1 MALSEWLIPKPS
13 LSAQAQLRHS
23 VDTLRKHG
31 PSEAHATT
39 ELACSLMHQL
49 MLKDTLLRQAIH
61 HISAL
66 ELGEVLAQ
74 RPKRNRAL
82 AWILRRLPGK

>member
-13 LSAQAQLRHS
+13 LSAQAQLRHNL
-23 VDTLRKHG
+23 DTLRKHG
-31 PSEAHATT
+31 TSDPHATT

-66 ELGEVLAQ
+66 ELGELLNE
-74 RPKRNRAL
+74 RPKRNRAVRWL
-82 AWILRRLPGK
+82 LRWLPHQ

>member
-13 LSAQAQLRHS
+13 LSAEAQLRHS

-66 ELGEVLAQ
+66 ELGELLAQ

-82 AWILRRLPGK
+82 DWILRRLPRK

>member
-31 PSEAHATT
+31 PAEAHATT

-61 HISAL
+61 HISTL
-66 ELGEVLAQ
+66 ELGELLAQ
-74 RPKRNRAL
+74 RPNRFGPL
-82 AWILRRLPGK
+82 HRLLRRLPRK

>member
-13 LSAQAQLRHS
+13 LSAQAQLRHNL
-23 VDTLRKHG
+23 DTLRKHG
-31 PSEAHATT
+31 SSDPHATT

-61 HISAL
+61 HVAAL
-66 ELGEVLAQ
+66 EMEDLLTKSPN
-74 RPKRNRAL
+74 RPT
-82 AWILRRLPGK
+82 LRRRLLRLLGR

>member
-13 LSAQAQLRHS
+13 LSAQAQLRHNL
-23 VDTLRKHG
+23 DTLRKHG
-31 PSEAHATT
+31 TSDPHATT

-61 HISAL
+61 HVAAL
-66 ELGEVLAQ
+66 EMEDFLAKSPN
-74 RPKRNRAL
+74 RPGT
-82 AWILRRLPGK
+82 WRRLLRLLGR

>member
-1 MALSEWLIPKPS
+1 VTLSEWLIPKPS

-31 PSEAHATT
+31 PAEAHATT

-66 ELGEVLAQ
+66 ELGELLTE
-74 RPKRNRAL
+74 RPKRNRTL
-82 AWILRRLPGK
+82 DRLLRWLPHQ

>member
-13 LSAQAQLRHS
+13 LSAEAQLRHS

-66 ELGEVLAQ
+66 ELGELLAQ

-82 AWILRRLPGK
+82 DWIVRRLPRK

>member
-66 ELGEVLAQ
+66 ELGDLLAQ
-74 RPKRNRAL
+74 HPKRNRAL

>member
-66 ELGEVLAQ
+66 ELGELLAQ

-82 AWILRRLPGK
+82 DWILRRLPRK

>member
-31 PSEAHATT
+31 PVEAHATT

-66 ELGEVLAQ
+66 ELGELLNE
-74 RPKRNRAL
+74 RPHRIRP
-82 AWILRRLPGK
+82 LRWFLRWLPHK

>member
-13 LSAQAQLRHS
+13 LSAEAQLRHS

-66 ELGEVLAQ
+66 ELGELLAQ
-74 RPKRNRAL
+74 RPRRNRAL
-82 AWILRRLPGK
+82 GWILRRLPRK

>member
-13 LSAQAQLRHS
+13 LSAEAQLRHS

-31 PSEAHATT
+31 PSEARATT

-66 ELGEVLAQ
+66 ELGELLAQ

-82 AWILRRLPGK
+82 DWILRRLPRK